1 MTRNEYLFTEGR
13 ETSGKGRK
21 RPLGR
26 NKGRSSMKRLMIL
39 LTAGAVLAGVFTTA
53 AIADV
58 KPVQDP
64 EEIIQVQPTPPS
76 EPITGTPVPARLV
89 SPQAFQLNWLSING
103 GGAISAS
110 SPSYQLG
117 LSVGQSV
124 AGAAS
129 SPSYQ
134 MGIGFWYGAA
144 AGAPVCAAAK
154 GDMNGVGGI
163 TPADAVLMLNC
174 VFLGSG
180 TGTVGGDC
188 NLCYSDLNCLGG
200 LTPADAVI
208 QLNYVF
214 LGTPLP
220 C

>member
-1 MTRNEYLFTEGR
+1 MKNFRVLLGGIVWLVLFLA
-13 ETSGKGRK
+13 S
-21 RPLGR
+21 
-26 NKGRSSMKRLMIL
+26 IV
-39 LTAGAVLAGVFTTA
+39 TAD
-53 AIADV
+53 I
-58 KPVQDP
+58 KPVIEGDETAQGQSVSP
-64 EEIIQVQPTPPS
+64 QQEEDSNPS
-76 EPITGTPVPARLV
+76 TKTQTT

-103 GGAISAS
+103 GGVINAS
-110 SPSYQLG
+110 STNYQLG

-124 AGAAS
+124 AGFATS
-129 SPSYQ
+129 TSYQ

-144 AGAPVCAAAK
+144 GAPACAAAK

-174 VFLGSG
+174 VFLGNGS
-180 TGTVGGDC
+180 GTVGGDC
-188 NLCYSDLNCLGG
+188 NLCYSDLNCVGG

>member
-1 MTRNEYLFTEGR
+1 
-13 ETSGKGRK
+13 
-21 RPLGR
+21 
-26 NKGRSSMKRLMIL
+26 MKKLLVLSLTIVL
-39 LTAGAVLAGVFTTA
+39 LTLAWNIVAFTDT
-53 AIADV
+53 
-58 KPVQDP
+58 KPALEP
-64 EEIIQVQPTPPS
+64 EEIAQPAQTQNSTAKPIDTQPVQASDEAVQVQSKNSSESSVTPPS
-76 EPITGTPVPARLV
+76 PSQKSSSV
-89 SPQAFQLNWLSING
+89 AFQLNWLSING

-144 AGAPVCAAAK
+144 TGAPVCAAAK

-174 VFLGSG
+174 VFLGNG

>member
-1 MTRNEYLFTEGR
+1 MKNVKAFIAALFSLVLLLASIAAADTKPLLEADEITEQQPKVSQ
-13 ETSGKGRK
+13 EEDSNTPAASQ
-21 RPLGR
+21 
-26 NKGRSSMKRLMIL
+26 
-39 LTAGAVLAGVFTTA
+39 TA
-53 AIADV
+53 
-58 KPVQDP
+58 
-64 EEIIQVQPTPPS
+64 
-76 EPITGTPVPARLV
+76 

-103 GGAISAS
+103 GGAINAS
-110 SPSYQLG
+110 STNYQMG

-124 AGAAS
+124 TGFGS
-129 SPSYQ
+129 SSSYQ

-144 AGAPVCAAAK
+144 GAPACAAAK

-174 VFLGSG
+174 VFLGNGAG
-180 TGTVGGDC
+180 TIGGDC
-188 NLCYSDLNCLGG
+188 NLCYSDLNCVGG